1 MKAKLFFL
9 LMILCFISLGA
20 LIPPEI
26 TNMPLPNDPDVITG
40 MLPNGLKYC
49 VMRNAKPEKR
59 IELRLIVDAGSV
71 NEDEDQLGLAHFT
84 EHMAFNGSKN
94 FPRTEMV
101 EYLTSIGMGFHNG
114 LNGGTT
120 YDWTMYMFKLPTEDE
135 TKLRKGFSILSDIAW
150 QLSMDSSE
158 IERERG
164 IIMEEWRLGQSAQQR
179 VSDKVDAVR
188 MAGSRYEKR
197 NPIGT
202 IENLKA
208 FQHDSLRRFY
218 HDWYRPDLQTVVM
231 VGDYDPQV
239 MKAMVEEYFGV
250 IPARKDPRPK
260 EEYPVPDNPEP
271 RSIVVLDKEL
281 PMTNVQVTWK
291 KHFPKVTDL
300 GTYYEDLKRQLFY
313 AMFNARMEELM
324 LRPDPPFGYAWGYS
338 ADWLKNFSA
347 STLGAICS
355 EGKSEEALQALLQE
369 ISRIKQ
375 HGYLPAEL
383 DRAKQELIRSAEKAV
398 AEKPTRDSEELI
410 WELVFPMLQN
420 TNILSPEQ
428 HESFIK
434 GMLAEIGIEEVN
446 AIVDDMI
453 SSDNLTI
460 SLSGT
465 DKEGAVYPT
474 KERMLGIYNDVKN
487 QELEAWVDNTIN
499 EPILENIPKP
509 GKIAKEKVFKASGIK
524 QWTLSNGIT
533 VYSKQTDFKADEVL
547 LWAGS
552 PGGRAVLSPEIAKAA
567 DIIPLYVQS
576 SGFGKFDGTALQKA
590 LAGKVAQVN
599 MFVDTYR
606 EGLRGSCSP
615 KDMELMFQMLYQ
627 YIKAPRFDE
636 ATFNTAVTR
645 TRSFIQNAEL
655 DPENAFFDSLTAYT
669 NNHHPLK
676 SSLKAEDLDKM
687 TFSQMQQVY
696 MDRFGDFT
704 DFSFYIVGA
713 FDEALLKDYCTTY
726 LANLPANKRIEKI
739 KDVGIK
745 TFAGSKQVRFQ
756 KGESDRAF
764 ASNVTAGTFSYS
776 FENKTAINAML
787 HISDEKLRENVREN
801 LSGVYAIAIWPE
813 LIRYPQPEFTVTTWM
828 GCDPEKVDMLSEATF
843 ATLDSLKN
851 GLFDDKYMAAAK
863 TTLLSNYEQDIK
875 TNRYWMAR
883 MSDNVFNKQ
892 PIDDFLDFHQYIK
905 RLDKKAIVKAANQYL
920 TFDKKKLSVIMLPQK

>member
-1 MKAKLFFL
+1 MKAKLL
-9 LMILCFISLGA
+9 LIVMVICTLSMSA
-20 LIPPEI
+20 LIPPEL
-26 TNMPLPNDPDVITG
+26 TTMPLPSDPDVLTG
-40 MLPNGLKYC
+40 VLPNGLKYC
-49 VMRNAKPEKR
+49 VLRNAKPEKR

-120 YDWTMYMFKLPTEDE
+120 YDWTIYMFKLPTEDE
-135 TKLRKGFSILSDIAW
+135 AKLRKGFSILSDIAW
-150 QLSMDSSE
+150 QLSMESSE
-158 IERERG
+158 IDRERG
-164 IIMEEWRLGQSAQQR
+164 IIMEEWRLGQSADQR
-179 VSDKVDAVR
+179 VDDKINAVR

-202 IENLKA
+202 IENLKI

-250 IPARKDPRPK
+250 IPARTDPRPK

-281 PMTNVQVTWK
+281 PMTNIQVTWK
-291 KHFPKVTDL
+291 KHFPKVEDL

-324 LRPDPPFGYAWGYS
+324 LRPDPPFSYAWGYS

-347 STLGAICS
+347 STLGAICT
-355 EGKSEEALQALLQE
+355 EGKSEAALQTLLQE

-383 DRAKQELIRSAEKAV
+383 DRAKQELIRSAETEV
-398 AEKPTRDSEELI
+398 AKKPTRDSEELI
-410 WELVFPMLQN
+410 WELVFPMLQG
-420 TNILSPEQ
+420 TSILSAEQ

-453 SSDNLTI
+453 SSENLTI

-465 DKEGAVYPT
+465 EKVGAVYPP
-474 KERMLGIYNDVKN
+474 KERLLEIYNEVKSLP
-487 QELEAWVDNTIN
+487 QDAWVDNTIN
-499 EPILENIPKP
+499 EPILETIPQA
-509 GKIAKEKVFKASGIK
+509 GKITKEKVFKASGIK
-524 QWTLSNGIT
+524 QWTLSNGVT

-552 PGGRAVLSPEIAKAA
+552 PGGRAALSPEIARAA
-567 DIIPLYVQS
+567 DIIPLYAQS

-590 LAGKVAQVN
+590 LAGKVASVN
-599 MFVDTYR
+599 MFVDIYR
-606 EGLRGSCSP
+606 EGLRGTCSP

-627 YIKAPRFDE
+627 YIQAPRFDE
-636 ATFNTAVTR
+636 ATFDTAVTR
-645 TRSFIQNAEL
+645 TRSFIQNAQL
-655 DPENAFFDSLTAYT
+655 DPQNAFFDSLMAYT
-669 NNHHPLK
+669 YDHHPLNAG
-676 SSLKAEDLDKM
+676 LKAEDLDRM
-687 TFSQMQQVY
+687 TFEQMQQVY
-696 MDRFGDFT
+696 LDRFGDFS
-704 DFSFYIVGA
+704 DFSFYVVGA

-764 ASNVTAGTFSYS
+764 ASNVTAGKYGYKPGDNASL
-776 FENKTAINAML
+776 NAIML
-787 HISDEKLRENVREN
+787 VSSEKLRENVREN
-801 LSGVYAIAIWPE
+801 LSGAYTIGLWPD
-813 LIRYPQPEFTVTTWM
+813 LIRYPKPEFTVTTWM

-843 ATLDSLKN
+843 ATLDSLKS
-851 GLFDDKYMAAAK
+851 GQFDNKYLESAK
-863 TTLLSNYEQDIK
+863 TTMLSSYEQDIK
-875 TNRYWMAR
+875 TNRYWMSR
-883 MSDNVFNKQ
+883 MSDNVFNKL
-892 PIDDFLDFHQYIK
+892 PIDSFLDYPNYVS
-905 RLDKKAIVKAANQYL
+905 RLDKKAMVKAANKYL
-920 TFDKKKLSVIMLPQK
+920 SFDKKKLSVIMIPQK